1 MAYTAWSVVY
11 GEQPTAAKW
20 NQLGTNDAGFRDGTN
35 IDDNTILNRHL
46 ADDVVKLYD
55 NVTFSGTILRKS
67 ANQSFNNGT
76 ITTVTWDTETTDTDS
91 YHSSGSNTRITIPKT
106 GIYLVGYGITYAANT
121 TGQRYG
127 WIGINGNNSD
137 RFDGYRLTSA
147 SSSDSTAIGG
157 MSIMSLSAT
166 DYLEVFGFQN
176 SGGSLN
182 VAGGSAAGSARFFC
196 VRLGS

>member
-20 NQLGTNDAGFRDGTN
+20 NQLGANDAGFRDGTN

-67 ANQSFNNGT
+67 ANQSFNNGI

-106 GIYLVGYGITYAANT
+106 GIYLVGYGITYAANAS
-121 TGQRYG
+121 GQRYG

-137 RFDGYRLTSA
+137 RFDGYRLASA

-157 MSIMSLSAT
+157 MSIMSLSAS

-182 VAGGSAAGSARFFC
+182 VSGGSAAGSGRFFC